1 MMNEEFEM
9 TEDESIQF
17 EKDYE
22 RFSIIQ
28 DENNF
33 KTEWCLYEIE
43 NVNEDSE
50 LSADIITNGL
60 KRDKDF
66 KVELPNKKLLKEF
79 KKVSGTPILLNTSF
93 NIKDKTMVLT
103 PKDAIDTF
111 FDTEMDLLVIGN
123 HVLYK

>member
-1 MMNEEFEM
+1 MMNAEFEM

-43 NVNEDSE
+43 NVNEDYYTQSINWIESE
-50 LSADIITNGL
+50 KNKT
-60 KRDKDF
+60 KFF
-66 KVELPNKKLLKEF
+66 K
-79 KKVSGTPILLNTSF
+79 
-93 NIKDKTMVLT
+93 
-103 PKDAIDTF
+103 
-111 FDTEMDLLVIGN
+111 
-123 HVLYK
+123 

>member
-1 MMNEEFEM
+1 MNAEFEM

-28 DENNF
+28 DKNNF

-50 LSADIITNGL
+50 LSADIMTDGYHNNIILN
-60 KRDKDF
+60 
-66 KVELPNKKLLKEF
+66 LPNRKLTWLELWKYADMLFETIGDSDHMFIESFEIKKINGKRELQ
-79 KKVSGTPILLNTSF
+79 V
-93 NIKDKTMVLT
+93 
-103 PKDAIDTF
+103 F
-111 FDTEMDLLVIGN
+111 FGS
-123 HVLYK
+123 